1 MLLCSGPKRQGDI
14 GKTDTFFGKEP
25 YHMYIVEYDGS
36 REYATLLERVEQGEP
51 LFTLSKSESDPP
63 MVSEYYLEARGL
75 AKKALALTSISSE
88 DSVAYAH
95 WLAAS
100 CIKHFDTTCRS
111 SSFGKLKSTS
121 MESSIRENIVPST
134 LFLFDMTELYDEKM
148 TSLLRSEHR
157 KGKQISDR
165 IRWQLYIVLIYIFTR
180 IGNRAICDE
189 APMSL
194 TAFRDIKKD
203 DHGISRSNEA
213 FTGPL
218 PDILLSYEL
227 LARLLLGTRYSQ
239 DFIEK
244 NLFGLY
250 LWLELVLWLFRR

>member
-1 MLLCSGPKRQGDI
+1 
-14 GKTDTFFGKEP
+14 
-25 YHMYIVEYDGS
+25 VEC
-36 REYATLLERVEQGEP
+36 
-51 LFTLSKSESDPP
+51 
-63 MVSEYYLEARGL
+63 
-75 AKKALALTSISSE
+75 
-88 DSVAYAH
+88 AH

-100 CIKHFDTTCRS
+100 CIKHFDATCRS

-134 LFLFDMTELYDEKM
+134 LFLFDMTKLYDEKM
-148 TSLLRSEHR
+148 TILLGSERR

-165 IRWQLYIVLIYIFTR
+165 IRWQPYVVLRYIFAR
-180 IGNRAICDE
+180 ISNRTVCNE

-203 DHGISRSNEA
+203 DHGISQSNEA

-239 DFIEK
+239 DFMEK
-244 NLFGLY
+244 TCLVSAYGWSLFFDSFDTDDPSDIASGL
-250 LWLELVLWLFRR
+250 LHLQLGVPTRLGSRRTRIVDGPSHTDLSSTSGIMINNERPTLAFWPGVWSGRYTGAYIGNHGRDAFTVV